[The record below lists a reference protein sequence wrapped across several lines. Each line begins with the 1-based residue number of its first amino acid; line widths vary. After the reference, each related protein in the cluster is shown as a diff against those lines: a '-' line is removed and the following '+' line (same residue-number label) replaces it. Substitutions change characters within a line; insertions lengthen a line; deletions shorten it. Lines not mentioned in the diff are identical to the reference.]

1 MSFFPS
7 LTRQKYGRPET
18 AAAPRRRPTRV
29 DGIIFTV
36 ADAANAAA
44 AAAQTGC
51 RLREREDGG
60 SMVGGYYVELWGRAR
75 AGRCLHT
82 GYVIQKEREERGDE
96 CYATMSLAV
105 VDVVVGPS
113 AFWFPP
119 RGRPPPPPPRTP

>member
-1 MSFFPS
+1 MSFFPP
-7 LTRQKYGRPET
+7 LTRQKYGWPEAST
-18 AAAPRRRPTRV
+18 ISAPTRV

-36 ADAANAAA
+36 ADAAD

-82 GYVIQKEREERGDE
+82 GYVIQKEREERE
-96 CYATMSLAV
+96 RSVMQ
-105 VDVVVGPS
+105 
-113 AFWFPP
+113 
-119 RGRPPPPPPRTP
+119 R